1 MSARSVKQTR
11 WKEHASPHGRD
22 GIVLAR
28 GLRKKTH
35 TRLGLNRDGKDWFV
49 LARRRHA
56 CPRDSW
62 SKQDG
67 RKTLK
72 RLGTDRIDPIR
83 FFFHYPR
90 LSGTQRQKC
99 KGGGGIAFQ
108 RSGVGDWVALL
119 SKGFTQRHHQS
130 THFSFFRGRRHRVTA
145 ALDGDKHQ
153 RREGLWR
160 SAEHERAVRPR
171 GTFTDRMM
179 CNCVGFHDGLTREHR
194 TWVNN

>member
-1 MSARSVKQTR
+1 MARHQLT
-11 WKEHASPHGRD
+11 
-22 GIVLAR
+22 
-28 GLRKKTH
+28 
-35 TRLGLNRDGKDWFV
+35 
-49 LARRRHA
+49 
-56 CPRDSW
+56 
-62 SKQDG
+62 
-67 RKTLK
+67 
-72 RLGTDRIDPIR
+72 
-83 FFFHYPR
+83 
-90 LSGTQRQKC
+90 
-99 KGGGGIAFQ
+99 GGGGIAFQ

-130 THFSFFRGRRHRVTA
+130 THFSFFRGIRFFFSTTPVCLGLKDKNVKGVGVLRFNGAAWETGWHFCPRDSLNVIINQPTSLLFRGRCHRVTA

-179 CNCVGFHDGLTREHR
+179 CNCVGFHDGLTREHC